1 MKIGIDIDDTTVIMV
16 NAMLKYAEIFDTQV
30 LGRKGSNGKLGLIQ
44 SRYYLEALY
53 GWNHEE
59 KYRFFD
65 TYYKNVLEEC
75 EPMKNVA
82 ETIQKLKNE
91 GNEIFFITARLGR
104 NSKLRHRKYHNKNV
118 TRKQNSLR
126 QIDYWRF

>member
-1 MKIGIDIDDTTVIMV
+1 MKIGIDIDDTTVNM
-16 NAMLKYAEIFDTQV
+16 AKPMLKYAEIFDTQV
-30 LGRKGSNGKLGLIQ
+30 LGRKGSNGKWGLIQ

-59 KYRFFD
+59 KYHFFD

-75 EPMKNVA
+75 EPMKNVV

-91 GNEIFFITARLGR
+91 GNQIYFITARLKR
-104 NSKLRHRKYHNKNV
+104 NSGL
-118 TRKQNSLR
+118 
-126 QIDYWRF
+126 